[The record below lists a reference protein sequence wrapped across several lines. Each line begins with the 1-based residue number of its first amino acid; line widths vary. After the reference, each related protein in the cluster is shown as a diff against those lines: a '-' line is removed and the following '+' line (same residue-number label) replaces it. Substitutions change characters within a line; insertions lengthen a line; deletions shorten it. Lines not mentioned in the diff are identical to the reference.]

1 MDYSTEDMHGLE
13 RAWLRDRATSK
24 EILDDHVRSTYGYA
38 LRLATLK
45 SMPGSDGQSIPVSS
59 VLDDFRHELMEIM
72 CRQAVQK
79 PFFSTEAAN
88 GTGTLA
94 WTGKW
99 RRSDIVENYPQIA
112 DLLHKAVT
120 QVLSRY
126 PEIQRSSL
134 ENILRQKRLVLALGG
149 GGGTGYVHLCLFQ
162 WLEELNLTPALITG
176 TSIGSLLGFLR
187 AMQTSYDAAMTML
200 KLPGLWRLT
209 RSIHPS
215 FDIGDH
221 GLMGMWHLD
230 FNYVVEGMIQSL
242 GYQTTPLFR
251 ELKIPFACVSTGII
265 RRDDITMSVEYQPD
279 SHSILSRLSRLSW
292 KNALAHGAQ
301 IASLVTSSHAT
312 REVVFGL
319 DDLTATMPVTDA
331 VAFSSLIPGLLHYK
345 IPRNHYRSHE
355 ILNTIF
361 KRDNI
366 YRLTDGGLVS
376 NVPVRAAVRAIESG
390 KYGHE
395 NVYILGLDVF
405 APQARDGIFYLLEQI
420 ANTNANTDARYA
432 DAFFRP
438 KDLLSPANMAP
449 TLTHLRWLNL
459 RFRKTFQDEMRIL
472 EYAMTPLKPFDTLK
486 GF

>member
-1 MDYSTEDMHGLE
+1 
-13 RAWLRDRATSK
+13 
-24 EILDDHVRSTYGYA
+24 
-38 LRLATLK
+38 
-45 SMPGSDGQSIPVSS
+45 
-59 VLDDFRHELMEIM
+59 
-72 CRQAVQK
+72 
-79 PFFSTEAAN
+79 
-88 GTGTLA
+88 
-94 WTGKW
+94 
-99 RRSDIVENYPQIA
+99 
-112 DLLHKAVT
+112 
-120 QVLSRY
+120 
-126 PEIQRSSL
+126 
-134 ENILRQKRLVLALGG
+134 
-149 GGGTGYVHLCLFQ
+149 
-162 WLEELNLTPALITG
+162 
-176 TSIGSLLGFLR
+176 
-187 AMQTSYDAAMTML
+187 
-200 KLPGLWRLT
+200 
-209 RSIHPS
+209 
-215 FDIGDH
+215 
-221 GLMGMWHLD
+221 
-230 FNYVVEGMIQSL
+230 
-242 GYQTTPLFR
+242 
-251 ELKIPFACVSTGII
+251 
-265 RRDDITMSVEYQPD
+265 
-279 SHSILSRLSRLSW
+279 
-292 KNALAHGAQ
+292 
-301 IASLVTSSHAT
+301 
-312 REVVFGL
+312 
-319 DDLTATMPVTDA
+319 MPVTDA

>member
-1 MDYSTEDMHGLE
+1 MDYSTEYMHGLE

-45 SMPGSDGQSIPVSS
+45 SVPTPDGQQIPVSS
-59 VLDDFRHELMEIM
+59 ALDDFRRELGEDLYNL
-72 CRQAVQK
+72 AVQK
-79 PFFSTEAAN
+79 PAFSTEAEN

-99 RRSDIVENYPQIA
+99 RRSDIVDNYPRIA
-112 DLLHKAVT
+112 GLLSHAIT
-120 QVLSRY
+120 LISSQH
-126 PEIQRSSL
+126 PEIQRPAL
-134 ENILRQKRLVLALGG
+134 ESMLRQKRLILALGG

-176 TSIGSLLGFLR
+176 TSIGSLLGYLR
-187 AMQTSYDAAMTML
+187 AMQSSYDAAMTTL

-209 RSIHPS
+209 RSLHPS
-215 FDIGDH
+215 FDNGDH

-230 FNYVVEGMIQSL
+230 FNYVVEGMLQSL

-265 RRDDITMSVEYQPD
+265 RRDDITMSVEYQPE
-279 SHSILSRLSRLSW
+279 SHAIWSRLSRLSW

-301 IASLVTSSHAT
+301 IATLVTSSHAT

-319 DDLTATMPVTDA
+319 DDLTSTMPVTDA

-345 IPRNHYRSHE
+345 VPRNHYRSHE

-405 APQARDGIFYLLEQI
+405 APQPRDGIFYLLEQI
-420 ANTNANTDARYA
+420 TNANANTDAKYA

-459 RFRKTFQDEMRIL
+459 RFRKAFQDEMKIIQ
-472 EYAMTPLKPFDTLK
+472 YAMTPLKPFDTL